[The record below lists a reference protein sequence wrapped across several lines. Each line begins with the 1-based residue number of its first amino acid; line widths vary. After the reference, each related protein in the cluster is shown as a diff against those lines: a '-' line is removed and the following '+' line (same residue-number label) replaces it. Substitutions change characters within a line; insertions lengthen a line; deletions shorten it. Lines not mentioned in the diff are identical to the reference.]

1 MPPGEG
7 SGTVSERSE
16 GTINSV
22 LRERVAD
29 RREATP

>member
-1 MPPGEG
+1 
-7 SGTVSERSE
+7 VSERSE

-29 RREATP
+29 RRGATP